1 MQDLR
6 LTLVM
11 GMKLQKRCKKRKTL
25 FCKRQNLKILHLDLN
40 ESSNIVGFER
50 SFFPFSVR
58 FVVHVDF

>member
-1 MQDLR
+1 
-6 LTLVM
+6 M